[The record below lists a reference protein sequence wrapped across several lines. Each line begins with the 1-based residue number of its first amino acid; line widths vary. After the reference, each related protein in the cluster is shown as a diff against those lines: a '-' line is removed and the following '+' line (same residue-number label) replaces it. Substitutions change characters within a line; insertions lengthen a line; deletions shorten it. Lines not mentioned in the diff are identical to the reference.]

1 MEMYGNEINNIERE
15 ESFNNLIENQAEYIP
30 DEKYDM
36 GSIKE
41 RLNIVFDNIINHTNT
56 MEKVDEINEFQDDIN
71 PMFECEELSVEQN
84 NEKTTLN
91 IMNELVD
98 KTKEYT
104 TLADINKVGGELQ
117 KYIEDKNKEYNIE

>member
-15 ESFNNLIENQAEYIP
+15 ESFNNLIENQTEYIP
-30 DEKYDM
+30 EEKYDM
-36 GSIKE
+36 GSIKDK
-41 RLNIVFDNIINHTNT
+41 LNIVFDNIINHTNT
-56 MEKVDEINEFQDDIN
+56 VEKVDEINEFQDDIN
-71 PMFECEELSVEQN
+71 PIFECSELAVEQN
-84 NEKTTLN
+84 NQKTTLN
-91 IMNELVD
+91 LIDEVVD

>member
-1 MEMYGNEINNIERE
+1 MEIYGNEINNIERE
-15 ESFNNLIENQAEYIP
+15 EFFNDLIENPSEYIP
-30 DEKYDM
+30 EEKYDM
-36 GSIKE
+36 GSIKDK
-41 RLNIVFDNIINHTNT
+41 LNIVFDNIINHTNT

-91 IMNELVD
+91 IMNEVVD